1 VEEAKKKAGVSAS
14 QPIRIGE
21 FRVTDGG
28 FSFVDNSIK
37 PAGQFRF
44 ADLNTTVKPVA
55 IGGENTPSSLTMTGV
70 VNGVSKIN
78 VTGSGSPFVDKG
90 KLTAKGTISA
100 VSMPFF
106 SPYTVHYV
114 SYPIQKGNLT
124 IKSDITLK
132 DKTFLDVDNH
142 ILIEQLAWGDYI
154 PNDTSTSLP
163 VTLATALLT
172 DGQGNIE
179 FDLPISGNLADPE
192 FSFSSLILTGL
203 ENLIIKVVAAPVNL
217 LASIGN
223 LALGGSSSSAAA
235 FVPYMSGSGHMT
247 ADQQKSTLA
256 QITKALKD
264 NPKMKVEITPVVSVK
279 GDDNALHQNTYRG
292 LLKIVQST
300 LPEAERSREKAVDA
314 LYALQFPN
322 DKASHTLEEKEAKL
336 YTAVQPD
343 ESNLHNLADWRS
355 RNLSKA
361 LAEAGIADKRIFI
374 TAPEMD
380 KKGNLG
386 GVKIKFIK

>member
-1 VEEAKKKAGVSAS
+1 
-14 QPIRIGE
+14 
-21 FRVTDGG
+21 
-28 FSFVDNSIK
+28 
-37 PAGQFRF
+37 
-44 ADLNTTVKPVA
+44 
-55 IGGENTPSSLTMTGV
+55 M
-70 VNGVSKIN
+70 
-78 VTGSGSPFVDKG
+78 
-90 KLTAKGTISA
+90 
-100 VSMPFF
+100 
-106 SPYTVHYV
+106 
-114 SYPIQKGNLT
+114 
-124 IKSDITLK
+124 
-132 DKTFLDVDNH
+132 
-142 ILIEQLAWGDYI
+142 
-154 PNDTSTSLP
+154 
-163 VTLATALLT
+163 
-172 DGQGNIE
+172 
-179 FDLPISGNLADPE
+179 
-192 FSFSSLILTGL
+192 
-203 ENLIIKVVAAPVNL
+203 AAPVNL

-279 GDDNALHQNTYRG
+279 GDDKALHQNTYRG

-361 LAEAGIADKRIFI
+361 LAEAGYC
-374 TAPEMD
+374 
-380 KKGNLG
+380 G
-386 GVKIKFIK
+386 